1 MSCSSTSPAP
11 SASSSPGCWG
21 PNWRTCRWTL
31 PSSHGL
37 MIIWRTDR
45 SMWDYTT
52 VCLTV
57 WSATS
62 VPSMELCCLPSSSP
76 PTLQIL
82 SNAVSRV
89 ICRNSLMTRT
99 LVGQTLTL
107 WIHANT
113 WVWCWTIIWSGLQMQ
128 RQSTRIYRYSISLLC
143 HLFRCCV
150 LGWGHQGEG
159 CKQT

>member
-1 MSCSSTSPAP
+1 MFFNFSSAFSIIQPGLLRAKLENMQVD
-11 SASSSPGCWG
+11 SSLLTWVDDY
-21 PNWRTCRWTL
+21 L
-31 PSSHGL
+31 K
-37 MIIWRTDR
+37 DR
-45 SMWDYTT
+45 SQYVRLHNC